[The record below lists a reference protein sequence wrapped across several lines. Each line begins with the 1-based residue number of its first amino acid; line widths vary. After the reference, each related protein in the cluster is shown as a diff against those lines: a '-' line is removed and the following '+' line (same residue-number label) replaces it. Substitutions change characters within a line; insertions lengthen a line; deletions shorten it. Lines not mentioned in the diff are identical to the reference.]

1 VEAIEAQRSK
11 TRRKKKV
18 GLLKSVGK
26 SEAADSTRLDLPAL
40 ETFPGIQE
48 AKEQVSITRAQL
60 SENESKAKRI
70 QENLA
75 LRAHGVASSVS
86 IRDRAEALLRG
97 QPFSTDYFREQD
109 LIACRDE
116 HAVIAEACVIATDSL
131 REKVGAASI
140 QVCKQFSAEHQSRVK
155 KIADCA
161 IALAEAFV
169 SEADLRRQI
178 VGAGFELT
186 HPISG
191 FPMLG
196 NTIGRPADPN
206 SALGY
211 FLKALRAKGIEI

>member
-1 VEAIEAQRSK
+1 MPMAWPVRYRSAIAPR
-11 TRRKKKV
+11 
-18 GLLKSVGK
+18 LCY
-26 SEAADSTRLDLPAL
+26 AASHSLPITI
-40 ETFPGIQE
+40 EQE
-48 AKEQVSITRAQL
+48 
-60 SENESKAKRI
+60 
-70 QENLA
+70 
-75 LRAHGVASSVS
+75 
-86 IRDRAEALLRG
+86 
-97 QPFSTDYFREQD
+97 D

-131 REKVGAASI
+131 REKVGAASV